1 MAVEPE
7 DEQLMPRVSVI
18 IPAYN
23 AEAFLARALRSVVE
37 QTFDDYEIVLVDD
50 GSTDGTAEIA
60 QSFKEIRYFHQPNRR
75 LPATRNRGMRE
86 AKGELIAFLD
96 ADDEW
101 LPEKLEHQLAFMG
114 ERGSQ
119 ISFTDTWVSSKGKR
133 VGRYSELVSPCDGDI
148 LLPLLRQSFITV
160 NTVMARKELLER
172 VGGFDESAPFRSH
185 EDYDLWLRLALEGT
199 RFDYLD
205 EPLAVYHRGFSSMSS
220 DRISMHK
227 RYLEV
232 LEHFDSTYALPP
244 EARCQV
250 SSTLNRTNAA
260 LGRMLL
266 QQGRLREA
274 APHLR
279 RVAPDSM
286 RHRLLRAS
294 GRVLS
299 LFFRSK

>member
-1 MAVEPE
+1 
-7 DEQLMPRVSVI
+7 MPRVSVI

-37 QTFDDYEIVLVDD
+37 QTFDDYEVVLVDD

-60 QSFKEIRYFHQPNRR
+60 QSFKQVRYFHQPNRR
-75 LPATRNRGMRE
+75 QPATRNRGLKE

-101 LPEKLEHQLAFMG
+101 LPEKLERQLAFMD
-114 ERGSQ
+114 ERDSQ
-119 ISFTDTWVSSKGKR
+119 ISFTDTYVSSKGKR
-133 VGRYSELVSPCDGDI
+133 AGRYSELVPPCDGDI
-148 LLPLLRQSFITV
+148 LLGLLRQSFITI
-160 NTVMARKELLER
+160 NTVVARKELLDR
-172 VGGFDESAPFRSH
+172 FDENVPFRSH
-185 EDYDLWLRLALEGT
+185 EDYDLWLRLALAGT
-199 RFDYLD
+199 RFDYLN
-205 EPLAVYHRGFSSMSS
+205 EPLAVYHRGYASDSS
-220 DRISMHK
+220 DRISMHE

-232 LEHFDSTYALPP
+232 LEHFDSSYDLPP
-244 EARCQV
+244 EARNQV
-250 SSTLNRTNAA
+250 SLTLNRTDAA

-299 LFFRSK
+299 LFFRSE